1 MIGSDVVLMKT
12 TISLLLTLAFT
23 LLLPGCAS
31 WPRDAEHPHH
41 IGLQRASNHNFPS
54 QPTMRSEWKLELG
67 LNHTFLSSRG
77 YTGGPALHEK
87 LPLLA
92 IVAHDQYL
100 WLIHRDSGRI
110 LWTEKMSAA
119 GIGVPFFVGNIL
131 YVPTEDGKLSAY
143 DVKHRTL
150 KWRRQFAGLIVAPMT
165 LGPDEMYVC
174 DGNNTVYALK
184 RESGEVLWQYQHRS
198 LEDPRS
204 LVSATPSKGTHMFSL
219 HGEASPLLSD
229 GKLFVGYSDG
239 KVRAFDAMSGA
250 KLWIRDLAP
259 QLNRFEDVDADFALI
274 GDTLY
279 AASAASG
286 LYALSATTGEIRWF
300 YPLAGIV
307 TLSPF
312 EGDLILGLQHGELGR
327 FSTFNRAFN
336 WRVSFGTDGV
346 PQRPVRF
353 PHGIAVSLSRGGL
366 YVLDVH
372 TGELR
377 DQFSPGSGMQG
388 ALALS
393 NDGWLYATS
402 LNGFLYAFSPR

>member
-1 MIGSDVVLMKT
+1 MKNY
-12 TISLLLTLAFT
+12 ISSLSCLALILTLT
-23 LLLPGCAS
+23 GCFS
-31 WPRDAEHPHH
+31 WPRGAEHPHQL
-41 IGLQRASNHNFPS
+41 GLQRASNHNFPS
-54 QPTMRSEWKLELG
+54 QPTMRGAWRLELG
-67 LNHTFLSSRG
+67 IEETFLSSRG

-87 LPLLA
+87 RALLA
-92 IVAHDQYL
+92 IVAHDQDL
-100 WLIHRDSGRI
+100 WLIHRDSGRV
-110 LWTEKMSAA
+110 LWKEPMTAP
-119 GIGVPFFVGNIL
+119 GVGVPFFVGDVL

-143 DVKHRTL
+143 DIKRRAL
-150 KWRRQFAGLIVAPMT
+150 KWRRQFSSLIVAPMT
-165 LGPDEMYVC
+165 LGPQELYLC

-184 RESGEVLWQYQHRS
+184 RETGEVLWQYQHRS
-198 LEDPRS
+198 QEDP
-204 LVSATPSKGTHMFSL
+204 SALTSSNSSMGSSMFSL
-219 HGEASPLLSD
+219 HGEASPLLNKD
-229 GKLFVGYSDG
+229 KLFVGYSDG
-239 KVRAFDAMSGA
+239 RVRAFDALSGA
-250 KLWIRDLAP
+250 ELWIRDLAP

-286 LYALSATTGEIRWF
+286 LYALSATSGEIRWF

-312 EGDLILGLQHGELGR
+312 EGDLILGMQHGELGR
-327 FSTFNRAFN
+327 FSPFNRSFN
-336 WRVSFGTDGV
+336 WRVKFGTDGV
-346 PQRPVRF
+346 PLRPVRF

-388 ALALS
+388 TLALS

>member
-1 MIGSDVVLMKT
+1 ML
-12 TISLLLTLAFT
+12 SLLSSS
-23 LLLPGCAS
+23 CVN
-31 WPRDAEHPHH
+31 WPRGAEHPHLL
-41 IGLQRASNHNFPS
+41 GLQRESNHNFPS
-54 QPTMRSEWKLELG
+54 RSTMRSEWRIELG
-67 LNHTFLSSRG
+67 LRETFLANRS
-77 YTGGPALHEK
+77 YTGGPALHGK

-92 IVAHDQYL
+92 IVAHNQQL
-100 WLIHRDSGRI
+100 WLIHKDSGQV
-110 LWTEKMSAA
+110 LWTEAMSAP
-119 GIGVPFFVGNIL
+119 GIGVPFFVGDVL
-131 YVPTEDGKLSAY
+131 YVPTEDGKVSAY
-143 DVKHRTL
+143 DIKRRKL
-150 KWRRQFAGLIVAPMT
+150 KWRRQFSSLIVAPMT
-165 LGPDEMYVC
+165 LGPQEIYLC
-174 DGNNTVYALK
+174 DSNNTVYALK
-184 RESGEVLWQYQHRS
+184 QDSGEVLWQYQHRS
-198 LEDPRS
+198 QEDPRTLIS
-204 LVSATPSKGTHMFSL
+204 SSPTTRTSMFSL
-219 HGEASPLLSD
+219 HGEASPLLND
-229 GKLFVGYSDG
+229 GKLFVDYSDG
-239 KVRAFDAMSGA
+239 RVRAFDALSGTE
-250 KLWIRDLAP
+250 LWIRDLAP

-300 YPLAGIV
+300 YPLAGVV

-312 EGDLILGLQHGELGR
+312 EGDLILGMQHGELGR
-327 FSTFNRAFN
+327 FSTFNRSFN
-336 WRVSFGTDGV
+336 WRVKFGTDGV

-393 NDGWLYATS
+393 HDGWLYATS